1 MHTASL
7 LAACLLSIA
16 LAGCAIDAG
25 QRVPSE
31 TGSTPVQPTA
41 PRSDGA
47 HAPAPG
53 PVAPLQQQPAPAR
66 IPYQLILPPP
76 LPAPVPA
83 PAPAGPQAPLPLTT
97 CDPGGCWD
105 AGGSRYN
112 GGIGNNLLDRSGR
125 LCQRNG
131 AWTQCF

>member
-1 MHTASL
+1 
-7 LAACLLSIA
+7 LSIA
-16 LAGCAIDAG
+16 LAGCAVDAG
-25 QRVPSE
+25 RRAPSE
-31 TGSTPVQPTA
+31 TGYTHAQPA
-41 PRSDGA
+41 VPRSDGA
-47 HAPAPG
+47 PA
-53 PVAPLQQQPAPAR
+53 PVAPLQRQPAPAR

-76 LPAPVPA
+76 LPVPPPAPV
-83 PAPAGPQAPLPLTT
+83 GPRAPLPLTT

-112 GGIGNNLLDRSGR
+112 GGIGNSLLDRNGR